1 MFNLLCDGQGGYSSA
16 PRSSIG
22 QFGGPILY
30 LVLQIL
36 FAFAVLVYVDSGAPV
51 PAFLQRGRIRP
62 SARTGAPSDEGE
74 DVLQELNADVL
85 AEKQRVQTS
94 GDMLRVMNLSKRY
107 PGAPKG
113 QLAVDD
119 VTFGTQLG
127 ESFALIG
134 PNGAGKT
141 TCFATIRGVVSV
153 SAGLALS
160 SRIAD
165 EAGTAEWG

>member
-1 MFNLLCDGQGGYSSA
+1 MFNLLCDGQGNYSSA
-16 PRSSIG
+16 PLSSIG

-30 LVLQIL
+30 LILQIL

-51 PAFLQRGRIRP
+51 PAFLQRGRIRGR
-62 SARTGAPSDEGE
+62 ADRAQVADKGE

-85 AEKQRVQTS
+85 AEKARVAES
-94 GDMLRVMNLSKRY
+94 NDMLRVVNLSKRY
-107 PGAPKG
+107 HGAPRG

-141 TCFATIRGVVSV
+141 TCFATIRGVVSWHLLRRDRFMQRH
-153 SAGLALS
+153 S
-160 SRIAD
+160 
-165 EAGTAEWG
+165 